1 LLLKQADLA
10 MYQAKATGR
19 DCFRFFAQ
27 GMQAAVDE
35 RAALEADLREGLE
48 RGELLLHYQLQ
59 VNRKRLGAAS

>member
-1 LLLKQADLA
+1 
-10 MYQAKATGR
+10 MYQAKASGR
-19 DCFRFFAQ
+19 DCFRFFDQ

-59 VNRKRLGAAS
+59 VNRVSGLWRRCLRVCVPA